1 MTYKT
6 MTLTD
11 TEETINMPTSEED
24 HKYKKIGDDLQ
35 SDAIA
40 LLATVRH
47 LMTGREIDACEAA
60 ADIDN
65 TDGVNAYVMAS
76 LRTQFYAKICN
87 YKDKL

>member
-1 MTYKT
+1 

-11 TEETINMPTSEED
+11 TEETIKMPTSEED
-24 HKYKKIGDDLQ
+24 QKYKEFSDNLQ
-35 SDAIA
+35 ADALA

-76 LRTQFYAKICN
+76 LRTQFYAQICN

>member
-1 MTYKT
+1 

-11 TEETINMPTSEED
+11 TEETINMPTSKED
-24 HKYKKIGDDLQ
+24 QKYKKIGDDLQ

-76 LRTQFYAKICN
+76 LRTQFYAQICN

>member
-1 MTYKT
+1 MTF
-6 MTLTD
+6 TD

-24 HKYKKIGDDLQ
+24 QKYKKIGDDLQ

-76 LRTQFYAKICN
+76 LRTQFYAQICN

>member
-1 MTYKT
+1 

-11 TEETINMPTSEED
+11 TEETIKIPTSED
-24 HKYKKIGDDLQ
+24 DQKYKKIGDDLQ

-47 LMTGREIDACEAA
+47 LMTGREIDSCEAA
-60 ADIDN
+60 ADNDN

-76 LRTQFYAKICN
+76 LRTQFYAQICN

>member
-1 MTYKT
+1 

-11 TEETINMPTSEED
+11 TDETINMPTSEED
-24 HKYKKIGDDLQ
+24 QKYKEFGDDLQ
-35 SDAIA
+35 ADALA

-60 ADIDN
+60 ADIN
-65 TDGVNAYVMAS
+65 NSDGVNAYVMAS
-76 LRTQFYAKICN
+76 LRTQFYAQICN

>member
-1 MTYKT
+1 
-6 MTLTD
+6 MTLMD

-24 HKYKKIGDDLQ
+24 QRYKELGDDLQ
-35 SDAIA
+35 SDALA

-60 ADIDN
+60 ADIEN
-65 TDGVNAYVMAS
+65 SDGVNAYVMAS
-76 LRTQFYAKICN
+76 LRTQFYAQICN

>member
-1 MTYKT
+1 

-24 HKYKKIGDDLQ
+24 QKYKEFGDDLQ
-35 SDAIA
+35 ADALA

-60 ADIDN
+60 ADIN
-65 TDGVNAYVMAS
+65 NSDGVNAYVMAS
-76 LRTQFYAKICN
+76 LRTQFYAQICN
-87 YKDKL
+87 HKDKL

>member
-1 MTYKT
+1 

-11 TEETINMPTSEED
+11 TEETINMPTPEED
-24 HKYKKIGDDLQ
+24 QKYKEFGDDLQ
-35 SDAIA
+35 ADALA

-60 ADIDN
+60 ADIN
-65 TDGVNAYVMAS
+65 NSDGVNAYVMAS
-76 LRTQFYAKICN
+76 LRTQFYAQICN

>member
-1 MTYKT
+1 

>member
-1 MTYKT
+1 

-11 TEETINMPTSEED
+11 TEKTINMPTSEED
-24 HKYKKIGDDLQ
+24 QKYKKIGDDLQ

-76 LRTQFYAKICN
+76 LRTQFYAQICN
-87 YKDKL
+87 YKDKP

>member
-1 MTYKT
+1 

-11 TEETINMPTSEED
+11 TEETINMPTSEEYQ
-24 HKYKKIGDDLQ
+24 KYKKIGDDLQ

-76 LRTQFYAKICN
+76 LRTQFYAQICN

>member
-1 MTYKT
+1 

-24 HKYKKIGDDLQ
+24 QKYKKIGDDLQ

-76 LRTQFYAKICN
+76 LRTQFYAQICN

>member
-1 MTYKT
+1 

-11 TEETINMPTSEED
+11 TEETINMPTPEED
-24 HKYKKIGDDLQ
+24 QKYKEFGDDLQ
-35 SDAIA
+35 ADALA

-76 LRTQFYAKICN
+76 LRTQFYAQICN

>member
-1 MTYKT
+1 

-24 HKYKKIGDDLQ
+24 QKYKKIGDDLQ

>member
-1 MTYKT
+1 

-11 TEETINMPTSEED
+11 TDETINMPTSEED
-24 HKYKKIGDDLQ
+24 QKYKEFGDDLQ
-35 SDAIA
+35 ADALA

-60 ADIDN
+60 ADIEN

-76 LRTQFYAKICN
+76 LRTQFYAQICN

>member
-1 MTYKT
+1 

-11 TEETINMPTSEED
+11 TEETINMLTSEED
-24 HKYKKIGDDLQ
+24 QKYKKIGDDLQ
-35 SDAIA
+35 TDAIA

-76 LRTQFYAKICN
+76 LRTQFYAQICN

>member
-1 MTYKT
+1 
-6 MTLTD
+6 MTLID

-24 HKYKKIGDDLQ
+24 QKYKKIGDDLQ

-76 LRTQFYAKICN
+76 LRTQFYAQICN

>member
-1 MTYKT
+1 

-11 TEETINMPTSEED
+11 TEEMINMPTSEED
-24 HKYKKIGDDLQ
+24 QKYKKIGDDLQ

-76 LRTQFYAKICN
+76 LRTQFYAQICN